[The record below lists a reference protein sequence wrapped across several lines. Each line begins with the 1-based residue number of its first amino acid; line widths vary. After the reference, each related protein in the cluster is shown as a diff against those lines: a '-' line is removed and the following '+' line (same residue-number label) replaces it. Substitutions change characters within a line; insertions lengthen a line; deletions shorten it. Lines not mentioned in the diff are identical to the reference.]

1 MLWAAAGC
9 SLIGCVVIE
18 SLFTILAAATAL
30 SSHGEKDPFK
40 AQTRLQPLRML
51 SVSINLMAK
60 NLLQTERGSA
70 TSTVHHARSKQ

>member
-1 MLWAAAGC
+1 
-9 SLIGCVVIE
+9 LIGCVVIE

-30 SSHGEKDPFK
+30 SSHGEKDPIK

-51 SVSINLMAK
+51 SVSINRSAFDSLMAK
-60 NLLQTERGSA
+60 NFLQTERGSA